1 MASAHGAVL
10 PPARPGILDR
20 ILSISTKVEPGEG
33 GTAVLLALNVFL
45 LLGGYYVLKT
55 VRDALILAEA
65 GAEVKSYTAAGQV
78 LIFALFIPIYGAVA
92 SRVGRLALVAGS
104 TLFFVSHL
112 ALFFVLATSGVH
124 IGVAFYLWLGVF
136 NMFVVAQFW
145 GFANDIYTEDQGK
158 RLFPAIGI
166 GASLGAWTGSVFTK
180 TMFKTFGANGMLL
193 LGAAVFCVCVALTLI
208 VNRREGAPSRQKKAE
223 EPLDKKGGFPLVI
236 GSPYLRW
243 MAVAVLLLNLVNT
256 TGEYLIG
263 RFVVEEAVR
272 AVGAGEAFV
281 EQRTTFIGQFYGD
294 YYSWVNLAGLI
305 IQTLLV
311 SRVFQWIGVRGAL
324 FILPSIAMFGY
335 LTLLVAPILAVLKV
349 SKIFENATDYSLNNT
364 VRHALFLPT
373 SREAK
378 YKAKA
383 AIDTFFVR
391 TGDLGQAGIVFAG
404 VQMGLTVGQFA
415 GIVLSFVALWFY
427 ANSRIA
433 REHKQFD
440 RPAQA

>member
-1 MASAHGAVL
+1 MTPDDDV
-10 PPARPGILDR
+10 PAGRSPGILDR
-20 ILSISTKVEPGEG
+20 VLSISTRVEPGEG
-33 GTAVLLALNVFL
+33 ATALLLALNVFL

-78 LIFALFIPIYGAVA
+78 LVFSLFIPVYGFVA
-92 SRVGRLALVAGS
+92 SRVKRVTLVAGS

-112 ALFFVLATSGVH
+112 AIFFLLSQAGVK
-124 IGVAFYLWLGVF
+124 IGVYFYLWLGVF

-145 GFANDIYTEDQGK
+145 GFANDLYTEEQGK

-166 GASLGAWTGSVFTK
+166 GASLGAWAGSVLTQQ
-180 TMFKTFGANGMLL
+180 MFDRMGAVGMLVFGAL
-193 LGAAVFCVCVALTLI
+193 AFCLCIALTLI
-208 VNRREGAPSRQKKAE
+208 VNARESVGAGARKAGQ
-223 EPLDKKGGFPLVI
+223 PLDKAGGFPLVMRN
-236 GSPYLRW
+236 PYLRW
-243 MAVAVLLLNLVNT
+243 IAASVLLLNLVNT
-256 TGEYLIG
+256 MGEYLIG

-272 AVGAGEAFV
+272 SIGAGDQFLA
-281 EQRTTFIGQFYGD
+281 QRTAFIGHFYGG
-294 YYSWVNLAGLI
+294 YYSWVNLLGLI
-305 IQTLLV
+305 IQTFLV
-311 SRVFQWIGVRGAL
+311 SRLFVWIGVRGAL

-335 LTLLVAPILAVLKV
+335 LTLLIAPILAVLRV

-404 VQMGLTVGQFA
+404 VQMGLSVGQFA
-415 GIVLSFVALWFY
+415 VIVLSFVALWFF
-427 ANSRIA
+427 ANARISK
-433 REHKQFD
+433 ENKQL
-440 RPAQA
+440 AGA